1 MKLLSISFATILF
14 ASTVSSLTYQ
24 KVDYERHEL
33 PLYVNFVRSLL
44 GNGENILKLWSI
56 KNKQFSYKKEKMM
69 DKIKPEH
76 VSYDDKRPKENSINF
91 IELIKKSCVNQYVK
105 GRLVYGCSIPLTIR
119 AE

>member
-44 GNGENILKLWSI
+44 GNGENILKL
-56 KNKQFSYKKEKMM
+56 
-69 DKIKPEH
+69 
-76 VSYDDKRPKENSINF
+76 
-91 IELIKKSCVNQYVK
+91 
-105 GRLVYGCSIPLTIR
+105 
-119 AE
+119 